1 MLVCPSLLPAAGRR
15 SGIEL
20 SGQSSSTIRNRFEKV
35 ERRIENGEKSE
46 KLPMPGIPLISIVDD
61 DDALR
66 SFLEDLIRSVGF
78 RVQGFI
84 SAEAFLRSNQAQK
97 TDCLILDV
105 RMPGMKG
112 LGLQRRLS
120 SESPDL
126 PIIFITAYKDR
137 NVQAQAFEPG
147 AVAFLYK
154 PVYEQDLLSA
164 IDAAL
169 ERR

>member
-1 MLVCPSLLPAAGRR
+1 
-15 SGIEL
+15 
-20 SGQSSSTIRNRFEKV
+20 
-35 ERRIENGEKSE
+35 
-46 KLPMPGIPLISIVDD
+46 MPTIPLISIVDD

-66 SFLEDLIRSVGF
+66 SSLEDLIRSVGL

-84 SAEAFLRSNQAQK
+84 SAEAFLRSSQVQK

-105 RMPGMKG
+105 RMPGMTG
-112 LGLQRRLS
+112 LGLQRQLR

-126 PIIFITAYKDR
+126 PIIFITAYENR
-137 NVQAQAFEPG
+137 NVQTQAFEAG

-169 ERR
+169 EQR